1 VGAALPNDAAIPD
14 GAGAVRRP
22 PTPPQRRSAPL
33 ASTTPNIEIVLQPI
47 VELTTGAT
55 YAMEALTRFPGARQ
69 RDAGEVFAEAHA
81 AGHGPQLELACLRA
95 ALARRPDLP
104 QGVRMAVNLSP
115 DVLNLPEL
123 TDVIDDDLIGDRDG
137 SLDGVVIEVTEHAA
151 SDPDK
156 LRDQFANLRL
166 RGAAIAVDDVG
177 TGYAGLLRLATMR
190 PDFVKIDRTIVTGAR
205 DSASQQAVLEALV
218 TFAHGIGAVTIG
230 EGVESLEDLVVL
242 SEFDVDYAQGWA
254 IGKPASVSRPVSR
267 LVAATC
273 RRTRRP
279 VLQRR
284 ASGGSASATFGMHA
298 ATSVLSE
305 ASGLGELQ
313 DAMSLAS
320 VELDIDVVSISVVRA
335 DGSLREIA
343 SSFPELDT
351 AVYKLSDYPA
361 TRMAL
366 ETGNTVEAH
375 LSDPA
380 TDRTERLL
388 MSAFGFASLL
398 MIPVWIDDQPL
409 GLLEFAHRSPRR
421 WTSQDIAHGRG
432 LARHLSLALPRL
444 LMLTS

>member
-1 VGAALPNDAAIPD
+1 MGGALPHRAVRPD
-14 GAGAVRRP
+14 GAGSARRAS
-22 PTPPQRRSAPL
+22 TRSVARRVPV

-69 RDAGEVFAEAHA
+69 REAAVVFAEAHA
-81 AGHGPQLELACLRA
+81 AGHGAQLEVACLRA

-104 QGVRMAVNLSP
+104 QAVRLAVNLSP
-115 DVLNLPEL
+115 DVLNHAE
-123 TDVIDDDLIGDRDG
+123 VSEIFDDDHEGD
-137 SLDGVVIEVTEHAA
+137 LEGVVIEVTEHAA
-151 SDPDK
+151 SDPDQ
-156 LRDQFANLRL
+156 LRDQFAHLRL

-218 TFAHGIGAVTIG
+218 TFAHGIGAATIG

-242 SEFDVDYAQGWA
+242 AEFDVDYAQGWA
-254 IGKPASVSRPVSR
+254 IGRPAASPKPASR

-273 RRTRRP
+273 RRTRRQ

-284 ASGGSASATFGMHA
+284 AAGSSASATFGMHA

-305 ASGLGELQ
+305 ASGMGELQ
-313 DAMSLAS
+313 DAASLAS
-320 VELDIDVVSISVVRA
+320 VELGIDVIGISVVRP
-335 DGSLREIA
+335 DGSMIEIA
-343 SSFPELDT
+343 SSNTALDPT
-351 AVYKLSDYPA
+351 VYKLSDYPA

-380 TDRTERLL
+380 TDGSERRL
-388 MSAFGFASLL
+388 MSAFGYASLL
-398 MIPVWIDDQPL
+398 IIPVWIDDQPL

-444 LMLTS
+444 LMLTG